1 MAQVAVVACAQPWVP
16 NITAR
21 APVAVGRTN
30 VRNDNSSGAVT
41 VVGRS
46 QNAIAAKNL
55 DQVFTFWHY
64 AVHAR
69 WWVLIFHIFHL

>member
-1 MAQVAVVACAQPWVP
+1 
-16 NITAR
+16 
-21 APVAVGRTN
+21 VAVGRTN

-69 WWVLIFHIFHL
+69 W

>member
-1 MAQVAVVACAQPWVP
+1 MAQVSVVARAQPWIP

-21 APVAVGRTN
+21 APVAVGRAN
-30 VRNDNSSGAVT
+30 VRNDNSSCAVA
-41 VVGRS
+41 VDGRS

-55 DQVFTFWHY
+55 DQAFTFWHY

-69 WWVLIFHIFHL
+69 W